1 MARKIVI
8 TSGKGGVGKTTICA
22 ILGQVLAQKGY
33 KVVLLDVDIGLNNLD
48 VIAGIDEKVVY
59 DVVDILEGKCRPI
72 QALIRDSNNPN
83 LFILPSA
90 HPYNVGKVD
99 SSALK
104 EIVEYFS
111 QGFDFILIDC
121 PAGIDLGFQRAVFCA
136 SEAIIVTTPHIP
148 AIRDANK
155 VASILNGYNLNSVNL
170 IVNRVRQDLVQS
182 KQMLSANEIA
192 KALSLSLVGVISESD
207 EISSKT
213 SICGQVINLS
223 EPSALEFDVLTN
235 NISCGTTGVN
245 NIKQHSTFFERLK
258 RSFKRGA

>member
-155 VASILNGYNLNSVNL
+155 VASILNGCNIPHQTHTPHYCFAIQSI
-170 IVNRVRQDLVQS
+170 IVIANQ
-182 KQMLSANEIA
+182 LSRDNTTIH
-192 KALSLSLVGVISESD
+192 KFDSIHLKVIPLFLRGYSRDVCGHVPRILGGPIVGVD
-207 EISSKT
+207 
-213 SICGQVINLS
+213 
-223 EPSALEFDVLTN
+223 
-235 NISCGTTGVN
+235 
-245 NIKQHSTFFERLK
+245 
-258 RSFKRGA
+258 